1 MGHSTFAGKTENNFS
16 RNRLIYRHVYWY
28 RTEVKMR
35 MQLSLPSIF
44 IVVGCMIVI
53 SSVNGRNVDNAE
65 GPYEREMI
73 KKLEAE
79 RGDGPPSDP
88 LFPVDLETT
97 EGPATIDTT
106 DGPGPMET
114 TEGPVAIETT
124 EEPATVDTTN
134 GPAPTETTEEPAP
147 SNETPED

>member
-16 RNRLIYRHVYWY
+16 RNRHDYWY

-35 MQLSLPSIF
+35 MQLPLPSIF
-44 IVVGCMIVI
+44 IVVGCIIVI

-65 GPYEREMI
+65 SPFKREMI

-88 LFPVDLETT
+88 QNEAIQETT
-97 EGPATIDTT
+97 EEPAAMETT
-106 DGPGPMET
+106 EGPGPMET
-114 TEGPVAIETT
+114 TEGPVAIET
-124 EEPATVDTTN
+124 
-134 GPAPTETTEEPAP
+134 
-147 SNETPED
+147 